1 MSKITPHLWFDTQ
14 ATEAAEFYSEVFPDS
29 HVDNVTTLRDTPSGD
44 CDVVSFTV
52 WGHEFMAISA
62 GPLFEINPSISFIV
76 NFDPKLGSRC
86 GAGPRPDLGAARRR
100 RQRADATRRVPVLQA
115 LRMGRRS
122 LRRLLA
128 ADPVRCSRRPT
139 ADDRAVAV
147 VHGRRVRQGRR
158 GGGALHLG
166 VRRLRAGQSVPY
178 PEGAEPDEPGTTMF
192 SDFRL
197 ADGWFAAMDSA
208 REHDFG
214 FNEAVSLMISCSD
227 QAEIDHYW
235 ERLSAV
241 PEAEQCGWLKDR
253 FGVSW
258 QVVPAAMDEMMAQ
271 GTPRA
276 DRPGHPGVPA
286 DEEVRPGGLAR
297 RLRGRRLKRP
307 VRVWL
312 DCDPTMTLGRLWMD
326 CCSTAAVR

>member
-14 ATEAAEFYSEVFPDS
+14 ATEAAAFYSEVFPDS

-44 CDVVSFTV
+44 CDIVAFTV

-62 GPLFEINPSISFIV
+62 GPLFAINPSISFMV
-76 NFDPKLGSRC
+76 NFDPSSVPDAAQELDRIWAQLVDGGNELMPLGEYPFSKHYGWVADRY
-86 GAGPRPDLGAARRR
+86 GVSWQLILSDAAGDPRPTIVPSLLFTGDVCGKAAE
-100 RQRADATRRVPVLQA
+100 AAELYISAVGDAER
-115 LRMGRRS
+115 
-122 LRRLLA
+122 
-128 ADPVRCSRRPT
+128 
-139 ADDRAVAV
+139 
-147 VHGRRVRQGRR
+147 
-158 GGGALHLG
+158 
-166 VRRLRAGQSVPY
+166 GQSVPY

-208 REHDFG
+208 AEHDFE

-258 QVVPAAMDEMMAQ
+258 QVVPAAMNEMMAQ
-271 GTPRA
+271 GTPEQIGRVTQAFLPMKKFDLAALRA
-276 DRPGHPGVPA
+276 AYEGAG
-286 DEEVRPGGLAR
+286 
-297 RLRGRRLKRP
+297 
-307 VRVWL
+307 
-312 DCDPTMTLGRLWMD
+312 
-326 CCSTAAVR
+326 